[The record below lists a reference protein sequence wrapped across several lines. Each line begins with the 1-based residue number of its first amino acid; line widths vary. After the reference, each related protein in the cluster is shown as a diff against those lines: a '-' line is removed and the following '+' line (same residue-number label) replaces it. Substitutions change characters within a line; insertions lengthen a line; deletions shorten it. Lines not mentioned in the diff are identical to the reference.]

1 MLARECMVDVQAKI
15 LLVEDDETLLE
26 MYSLKLR
33 DEGFNLLTATDG
45 LTALDLA
52 LKERPLVILLDIMMP
67 KMDGFAVLVELR
79 KDTSMKQTPIVMLS
93 NLGQQGD
100 IDKGKELGATDYVV
114 KASMTPT
121 QVVEKIKSY

>member
-1 MLARECMVDVQAKI
+1 MADSQAKI
-15 LLVEDDETLLE
+15 LLVEDDEMLLE

-33 DEGFNLLTATDG
+33 DEGFNLFTANDG
-45 LTALDLA
+45 AAALEIA
-52 LKERPLVILLDIMMP
+52 LREKPLVILLDIMMP
-67 KMDGFAVLVELR
+67 KMDGFAVLTELR
-79 KDTSMKQTPIVMLS
+79 KDDSMKQTPIVMLS

-121 QVVEKIKSY
+121 QVVEKIKSYLKA

>member
-1 MLARECMVDVQAKI
+1 MATVEAKI

-79 KDTSMKQTPIVMLS
+79 KDVSMKQTPIVMLS

-121 QVVEKIKSY
+121 QVVEKIKSYLKI

>member
-1 MLARECMVDVQAKI
+1 MADVKAKI

-52 LKERPLVILLDIMMP
+52 LKERPVVILLDIMMP
-67 KMDGFAVLVELR
+67 KMDGFAVLIELR
-79 KDTSMKQTPIVMLS
+79 KDVGMKETPIVMLS

-121 QVVEKIKSY
+121 QVVEKIKSYLKA